1 MINQG
6 KCPHCK
12 KTMLHAR
19 VEKVGG
25 MIEDESKARC
35 LSFSCIHCK
44 AILGIQL
51 DARARRRPKSK
62 EPKADA

>member
-25 MIEDESKARC
+25 MIGDESKARC
-35 LSFSCIHCK
+35 LSFSCIHCN
-44 AILGIQL
+44 AVLGVQL
-51 DARARRRPKSK
+51 DARARRRPKIK
-62 EPKADA
+62 EPT